1 MARYVRYLGV
11 AVPAGIVG
19 VSLLLAAT
27 TPSLVSAQSP
37 SLAATTPSQLLGDVL
52 GATAQPLVGT
62 MSETASLLPSG
73 LSLASTPLSSISPFL
88 SGSQT
93 FDVWRGSSNEYRIQY
108 SSATSEIDFY
118 DNSTTAWLWNSA
130 SQTATQLS
138 VPAATSTATYQDPQ
152 LLADQIISNLSLYS
166 NVTLGANTFVGGVPA
181 YDLKITPTQG
191 QSTITRVDIY
201 VDARY
206 DQVLGVSVGTQ
217 GQSTPTFSLQYQTIS
232 FTTPPASTFD
242 FTPPSSATIKTLSST
257 SSSTSSTST
266 SSTSSTLSSLTA
278 QAQKIGSGWEVVH
291 VLPKGSYQ
299 DLIASVPSSYSSEVS
314 LITALETPV
323 VAPQGP
329 SEAISTPMVN
339 VLILPD
345 GRVLY
350 GTVQQTVLL
359 SDASLL
365 GD

>member
-37 SLAATTPSQLLGDVL
+37 SLAATTPSQLLGDVF
-52 GATAQPLVGT
+52 GATPQPLVGT

-93 FDVWRGSSNEYRIQY
+93 FDLWRGSSNEYRIQY
-108 SSATSEIDFY
+108 SSATSEMDFY
-118 DNSTTAWLWNSA
+118 DNSTRAWLWNSA

-138 VPAATSTATYQDPQ
+138 VPATTSTAIYQDPQ

-181 YDLKITPTQG
+181 YDLRITPTQG
-191 QSTITRVDIY
+191 QSTISRVDIY
-201 VDARY
+201 VDARF
-206 DQVLGVSVGTQ
+206 DQVLGVSVDTQ
-217 GQSTPTFSLQYQTIS
+217 GQSTPTFSLQFQTIS
-232 FTTPPASTFD
+232 FTAPPASTFD

-257 SSSTSSTST
+257 SSGTASTST
-266 SSTSSTLSSLTA
+266 TMSSLSA

-299 DLIASVPSSYSSEVS
+299 DLIASVPSGSSSEVS
-314 LITALETPV
+314 MISALETPV

-329 SEAISTPMVN
+329 AKAISTPLVN

-350 GTVQQTVLL
+350 GTVQQAVLL

>member
-11 AVPAGIVG
+11 VVPAGIVG

-52 GATAQPLVGT
+52 GATPQPLVGT

-93 FDVWRGSSNEYRIQY
+93 FDLWRGSSNEYRIQY
-108 SSATSEIDFY
+108 SSATSEMDFY
-118 DNSTTAWLWNSA
+118 DNSTKAWLWNSA

-138 VPAATSTATYQDPQ
+138 VPATKSTATYQDPQ

-181 YDLKITPTQG
+181 YDLRITPTQG
-191 QSTITRVDIY
+191 QSTISRVDIY
-201 VDARY
+201 VDARF
-206 DQVLGVSVGTQ
+206 DQVLGVSVDTQ
-217 GQSTPTFSLQYQTIS
+217 GQSTPTFSLQFQTIS
-232 FTTPPASTFD
+232 FTAPPASTFD
-242 FTPPSSATIKTLSST
+242 FTPPSSATIKTLSSP
-257 SSSTSSTST
+257 SSGTAPTATTST
-266 SSTSSTLSSLTA
+266 TMSSLSA

-299 DLIASVPSSYSSEVS
+299 DLIASVPSGFSSEVS
-314 LITALETPV
+314 MISALETPV

-329 SEAISTPMVN
+329 AKAISAPLVN

-350 GTVQQTVLL
+350 GTVQQAVLL

>member
-11 AVPAGIVG
+11 VVPAGIVG

-52 GATAQPLVGT
+52 GASPQPLVGT
-62 MSETASLLPSG
+62 VAENASLLPSG
-73 LSLASTPLSSISPFL
+73 LTLGSTPLSSISPFL

-93 FDVWRGSSNEYRIQY
+93 FSIWRGSSNEYRIQY
-108 SSATSEIDFY
+108 TSATSEIDYY
-118 DNSTTAWLWNSA
+118 DNSTQAWLWNSTT
-130 SQTATQLS
+130 QTATQLS
-138 VPAATSTATYQDPQ
+138 VPSATTTTSYQDPQ
-152 LLADQIISNLSLYS
+152 LLADQIISNLSTYS

-181 YDLKITPTQG
+181 YDLKIVPTQD
-191 QSTITRVDIY
+191 QSTITRVDIF
-201 VDARY
+201 VDSHY
-206 DQVLGVSVGTQ
+206 DQVLGVSLYTQ

-232 FTTPPASTFD
+232 FTSPSASTFN
-242 FTPPSSATIKTLSST
+242 FTPPSTATVKTLSST
-257 SSSTSSTST
+257 TSSTST
-266 SSTSSTLSSLTA
+266 MSTTFSSLSS

-299 DLIASVPSSYSSEVS
+299 DLINSVPSAYSSEVS
-314 LITALETPV
+314 MITAIETPV
-323 VAPQGP
+323 AAPQGA

-350 GTVQQTVLL
+350 GTVQQAVLL

>member
-1 MARYVRYLGV
+1 MTRYVRYLGV

-19 VSLLLAAT
+19 LSLLLAAT

-52 GATAQPLVGT
+52 GATPQPLVGT
-62 MSETASLLPSG
+62 LSETASLLPSG

-88 SGSQT
+88 SGNQT
-93 FDVWRGSSNEYRIQY
+93 FDLWRGSSNEYRIQY

-118 DNSTTAWLWNSA
+118 DNSVTAWLWNSA
-130 SQTATQLS
+130 SQTATKLS

-152 LLADQIISNLSLYS
+152 LLADQIISKLSLYS

-181 YDLKITPTQG
+181 YDLKVSPIQS
-191 QSTITRVDIY
+191 QSTISRVDIY
-201 VDARY
+201 IDARY
-206 DQVLGVSVGTQ
+206 DQVLGVTVHTQ
-217 GQSTPTFSLQYQTIS
+217 GQSAPTFSLQYQTIS
-232 FTTPPASTFD
+232 FTTPPTSIFD
-242 FTPPSSATIKTLSST
+242 FTPPSSATVKTPSNTASG
-257 SSSTSSTST
+257 TST
-266 SSTSSTLSSLTA
+266 SGSSATSTTLSSLEA

-299 DLIASVPSSYSSEVS
+299 DLMASAPSSYSSEVS
-314 LITALETPV
+314 LIKALETPV

-345 GRVLY
+345 GRLLY
-350 GTVQQTVLL
+350 GTVQQSVLL